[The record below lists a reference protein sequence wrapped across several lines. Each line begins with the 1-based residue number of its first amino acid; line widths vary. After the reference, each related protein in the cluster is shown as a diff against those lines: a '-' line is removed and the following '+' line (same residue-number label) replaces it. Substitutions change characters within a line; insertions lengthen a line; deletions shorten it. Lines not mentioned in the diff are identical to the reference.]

1 MAALFNLTAQQG
13 PEIILASVNT
23 YLGQFQPIT
32 LLLLTVVVST
42 LLASIFPRVN
52 FIISSFFLS
61 VVLTELISMY
71 RRDYQNMEL
80 TTQTFYL
87 TGASFALASFLVSVI
102 RVFL

>member
-23 YLGQFQPIT
+23 YLGQFQPLT
-32 LLLLTVVVST
+32 LLLLTLVGST
-42 LLASIFPRVN
+42 LIASLFPRLN
-52 FIISSFFLS
+52 FLVASTFLS
-61 VVLTELISMY
+61 VVLTELISKY
-71 RRDYQNMEL
+71 RRDYESMEL

-87 TGASFALASFLVSVI
+87 TGASFALAAFLASVV

>member
-23 YLGQFQPIT
+23 YLDQFQPLT

-42 LLASIFPRVN
+42 FLGNIFPRLN

-80 TTQTFYL
+80 TTQTFYM
-87 TGASFALASFLVSVI
+87 TGASFALASFLASLI
-102 RVFL
+102 RVFV

>member
-23 YLGQFQPIT
+23 YLDQFQPIT
-32 LLLLTVVVST
+32 LLLLTVVLST
-42 LLASIFPRVN
+42 FLANIFPRLN

-61 VVLTELISMY
+61 VVLAELINIY
-71 RRDYQNMEL
+71 KRDYQNMEL

-87 TGASFALASFLVSVI
+87 TGASFALASFLASLI
-102 RVFL
+102 RVFI